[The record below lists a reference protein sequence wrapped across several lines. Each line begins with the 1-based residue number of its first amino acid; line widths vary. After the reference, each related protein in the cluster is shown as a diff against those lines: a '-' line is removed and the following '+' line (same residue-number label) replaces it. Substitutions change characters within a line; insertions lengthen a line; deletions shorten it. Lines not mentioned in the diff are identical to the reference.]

1 MSHYICTGECGG
13 VSDTPGTCQDGTC
26 GKHQQ
31 SLQECDCSD
40 KKHGRE
46 EENTEDQAGNK
57 PANWAL
63 SSVVECLVYTEKVG
77 GSIPS
82 APTF

>member
-1 MSHYICTGECGG
+1 MSHYICTGECDG

-31 SLQECDCSD
+31 SLQGCDCSD

-46 EENTEDQAGNK
+46 EENTED
-57 PANWAL
+57 
-63 SSVVECLVYTEKVG
+63 
-77 GSIPS
+77 
-82 APTF
+82 